1 MKGWKIVVAEG
12 LKERLVKELDRLPEE
27 RLREVLDFVEYIIVK
42 ESKSLT
48 SEPLEE
54 LDPEKDPIL
63 KFIGG
68 VSHGSLAKDI
78 DEELYEG

>member
-1 MKGWKIVVAEG
+1 MVAEG

-27 RLREVLDFVEYIIVK
+27 RLREVLDFEEHIIVK

-63 KFIGG
+63 KFIRG

>member
-1 MKGWKIVVAEG
+1 MVAEG

-42 ESKSLT
+42 ESKSLI

>member
-1 MKGWKIVVAEG
+1 MIAEG

-27 RLREVLDFVEYIIVK
+27 RLQEVLDFVEYIIVK
-42 ESKSLT
+42 ESRSLT
-48 SEPLEE
+48 SKPLEE

-63 KFIGG
+63 KFVGG

-78 DEELYEG
+78 DEESYEG